1 MKLKDALLL
10 GRKTVTKPR
19 QHIKKQRHHFADRS
33 PYGQSCGFSR
43 SHVWLWE
50 LDHKEG
56 WEMKNW
62 CFWTVV
68 LEKTLKS
75 PLDNKEIKLVNPEGN
90 QPWIFIGRTDVEAPV
105 VWPTKI
111 QLIGKDPDAGTDWG
125 QEEKGMGEDGMVGLH
140 HQINGCESE
149 QTLGDSEGQG
159 NLACC

>member
-1 MKLKDALLL
+1 
-10 GRKTVTKPR
+10 
-19 QHIKKQRHHFADRS
+19 
-33 PYGQSCGFSR
+33 
-43 SHVWLWE
+43 
-50 LDHKEG
+50 
-56 WEMKNW
+56 MKNW

-159 NLACC
+159 SLACCSAWGHEELDMTERLNWTVMFKLLNTAYNAFHCLVHVQLCLTFCPHHGKSSHRTT